1 MYRKQTSL
9 SDKTLVGGNTAF
21 AFHLQWYSYSRYRL
35 CSLLV
40 QSGWGQLSGA
50 VMEILALQFA
60 CLFSGKTFT
69 WKHCSSFLQKFW
81 ESSKTNTCTTC
92 KTKSK
97 KLIQY
102 VLHPVKASLY
112 PWAEGK
118 YDEQDT
124 FVFIPI
130 PRFFGKINHN
140 LKLQKLKDPPA
151 FHASR
156 QIQLSLWCSQIDE
169 RKVDQRLEK
178 KMING
183 KAENYTFKKFYDVQA
198 ILKMFLCPK

>member
-9 SDKTLVGGNTAF
+9 SDKALVGGNLAF
-21 AFHLQWYSYSRYRL
+21 AFHLQWYNYSRYRL
-35 CSLLV
+35 RSLLV
-40 QSGWGQLSGA
+40 QSGWDQLSGA
-50 VMEILALQFA
+50 AMEILALQFV

-69 WKHCSSFLQKFW
+69 WQHCFSFLQKFW
-81 ESSKTNTCTTC
+81 ESGKTNTWTTC
-92 KTKSK
+92 KTKST

-112 PWAEGK
+112 PQEGK

-130 PRFFGKINHN
+130 PRFFGKINRN

-169 RKVDQRLEK
+169 GKVD
-178 KMING
+178 
-183 KAENYTFKKFYDVQA
+183 
-198 ILKMFLCPK
+198 